1 MKNNELLKSGNKIIR
16 VLQREDNR
24 AFIID
29 CLKRTMPEWVDTNAL
44 SDYTVCEEDIL
55 LSLTDMDVF
64 DIESLDAESKRFI
77 HEHFSMIAG
86 ILPYITDEKQRKHI
100 IAAAANQYEVSK
112 QTIRY
117 YLCLFLTYQNLSV
130 FAPKPKKGKPL
141 LTQDEKNMRWA
152 LNKYFY
158 TKNKNSLNDAYILML
173 KGKYCDGSG
182 TLLENYPSFDQ
193 FRYYYRKTKNYQTFY
208 ISRDGL
214 SDYQRNHRPLLG
226 DSIQEYTPY
235 VGMAMLDATVCDIYL
250 VNEAGGL
257 IGRPI
262 LTAAI
267 DGFSSICAGYSLQW
281 EGGIYSV
288 KNLMRNILA
297 DKVAWCKS
305 KGVAI
310 DAEAWN
316 CNKLPAVFITDGG
329 SEYRGDTFEQLA
341 ELGVTIINLPSYRPD
356 LKGNVEKF
364 FDLVQDTY
372 KAHLKGKGVIE
383 PDYRQRGAHDYR
395 KDACL
400 TMQEFE
406 QIVLH
411 CIKYYNSQRI
421 IENYPYTNEML
432 KRKIEPYANKIFS
445 FGCEQNSTNFI
456 DISLEKVMLTL
467 LPRVEGKFSRK
478 GLVVNNMRYVA
489 EGFTEEYLKGG
500 TVIVAYNPD
509 DVNTVYFFDKGEY
522 QEFVLVETRY
532 RDKTIA
538 DIQEM
543 QKKQKEIVQLEVKR
557 NLQARIDLANHIQT
571 IASLVSQSHATSIKG
586 IRENRQK
593 ERQRMHEDFLKEG
606 VVNA

>member
-1 MKNNELLKSGNKIIR
+1 
-16 VLQREDNR
+16 
-24 AFIID
+24 
-29 CLKRTMPEWVDTNAL
+29 
-44 SDYTVCEEDIL
+44 
-55 LSLTDMDVF
+55 
-64 DIESLDAESKRFI
+64 
-77 HEHFSMIAG
+77 
-86 ILPYITDEKQRKHI
+86 
-100 IAAAANQYEVSK
+100 
-112 QTIRY
+112 
-117 YLCLFLTYQNLSV
+117 
-130 FAPKPKKGKPL
+130 
-141 LTQDEKNMRWA
+141 
-152 LNKYFY
+152 
-158 TKNKNSLNDAYILML
+158 
-173 KGKYCDGSG
+173 
-182 TLLENYPSFDQ
+182 
-193 FRYYYRKTKNYQTFY
+193 
-208 ISRDGL
+208 
-214 SDYQRNHRPLLG
+214 
-226 DSIQEYTPY
+226 
-235 VGMAMLDATVCDIYL
+235 
-250 VNEAGGL
+250 
-257 IGRPI
+257 
-262 LTAAI
+262 
-267 DGFSSICAGYSLQW
+267 
-281 EGGIYSV
+281 
-288 KNLMRNILA
+288 
-297 DKVAWCKS
+297 
-305 KGVAI
+305 
-310 DAEAWN
+310 
-316 CNKLPAVFITDGG
+316 
-329 SEYRGDTFEQLA
+329 
-341 ELGVTIINLPSYRPD
+341 
-356 LKGNVEKF
+356 
-364 FDLVQDTY
+364 
-372 KAHLKGKGVIE
+372 VIE